1 MSVLAPTWT
10 NEEGD
15 VELSARLCCSIGL
28 PYCDLG
34 VWDLENKEIW
44 NDVSNMLA
52 LLPGGEDI

>member
-15 VELSARLCCSIGL
+15 VELSARLCCTLTGT
-28 PYCDLG
+28 CDLG
-34 VWDLENKEIW
+34 VWDLKTKEIW
-44 NDVSNMLA
+44 NDQSNMLA